1 MTKHY
6 LIKPSTYY
14 ALIKPF
20 GFFILAVLFATLT
33 RFVSTFFKNEVF
45 QFIGIGSSLLLVLMC
60 IYKFLYIKS
69 MTYKITRE
77 QIVYTRGVFTITT
90 DNIELYRVKDFTVK
104 RPFLMRI
111 IKAMNFSLITSDKTH
126 PILDMVGI
134 PKSNIDQVVRK
145 LVEEQR
151 RIKGVR
157 EFD

>member
-6 LIKPSTYY
+6 LIKPSIYY

-20 GFFILAVLFATLT
+20 GFFILAILFATLT
-33 RFVSTFFKNEVF
+33 HFAPVFLKKEVF
-45 QFIGIGSSLLLVLMC
+45 QFIGIGSSLLLVLMY

-69 MTYKITRE
+69 MFYKITRE
-77 QIVYTRGVFTITT
+77 QIVSTRGVFTITT

-111 IKAMNFSLITSDKTH
+111 INTMNFSLITSDKTH
-126 PILDMVGI
+126 PILDLIGI